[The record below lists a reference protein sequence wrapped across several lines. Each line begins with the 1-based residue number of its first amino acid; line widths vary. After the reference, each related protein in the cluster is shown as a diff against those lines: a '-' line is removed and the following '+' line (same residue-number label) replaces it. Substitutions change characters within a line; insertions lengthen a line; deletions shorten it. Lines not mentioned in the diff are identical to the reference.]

1 MSNFDIG
8 RLGSVTGSG
17 TTNVGDRFRE
27 MHERSL
33 ENHVSETG
41 GTSETGS
48 TKSFGDFIKELA
60 NDANSAQL
68 QADSK
73 MKDVAAGRNKD
84 LHGAVLAM
92 EKADVQFRLL
102 SQVRNKV
109 IEAYREIMRMQV

>member
-8 RLGSVTGSG
+8 RLGSVTSFQSG
-17 TTNVGDRFRE
+17 VGDRFRE
-27 MHERSL
+27 LHERSL
-33 ENHVSETG
+33 ENNVSEAG
-41 GTSETGS
+41 GSSETGS

-60 NDANSAQL
+60 QDANASQL
-68 QADSK
+68 NADSK
-73 MKDVAAGRNKD
+73 MQEVAAGRNKD
-84 LHGAVLAM
+84 IHGAVLAM

>member
-8 RLGSVTGSG
+8 RLGSVTSSQSG
-17 TTNVGDRFRE
+17 VGDRFRE
-27 MHERSL
+27 LHEKSL
-33 ENHVSETG
+33 ENHVSGAEG
-41 GTSETGS
+41 SSEAGS

-60 NDANSAQL
+60 QDANATQL
-68 QADSK
+68 NADAK
-73 MKDVAAGRNKD
+73 LQDVAAGRNKD
-84 LHGAVLAM
+84 IHGAVLAM

>member
-8 RLGSVTGSG
+8 RLGSVTSSTSG
-17 TTNVGDRFRE
+17 VGERFRE
-27 MHERSL
+27 LHERSL
-33 ENHVSETG
+33 ENHVSEAG
-41 GTSETGS
+41 GASETGS

-60 NDANSAQL
+60 HDANASQL
-68 QADSK
+68 NADAK
-73 MKDVAAGRNKD
+73 LQDVAAGRNKD
-84 LHGAVLAM
+84 IHGAVLAM